1 MLILP
6 LSEISVNTKIADLDP
21 DQAFGQFGHLVVS
34 DPYPRIRVLS
44 YERTIMATAIATCST
59 FGCNEIRVF
68 ENVPSCFTP
77 KEMLCER
84 CEWWV
89 SEVEG
94 TISL

>member
-1 MLILP
+1 
-6 LSEISVNTKIADLDP
+6 
-21 DQAFGQFGHLVVS
+21 
-34 DPYPRIRVLS
+34 
-44 YERTIMATAIATCST
+44 MATAIATCSN